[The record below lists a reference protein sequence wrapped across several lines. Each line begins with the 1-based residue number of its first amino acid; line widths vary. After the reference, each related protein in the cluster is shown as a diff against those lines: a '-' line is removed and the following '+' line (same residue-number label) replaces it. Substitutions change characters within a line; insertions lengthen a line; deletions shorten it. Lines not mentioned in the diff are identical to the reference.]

1 MQRAVVIGGGP
12 SGLMA
17 AETLLQNG
25 ISVNLYEAK
34 PSIGRKFLMAGK
46 SGLNITHAEN
56 LDTFLDKYHSDRVF
70 LEPYVNKFN
79 PLSIREWVE
88 GLGIDTFEGSSHR
101 IFPKVMKASPLLRN
115 WLRRL
120 NHSGL
125 KIHLNH
131 KWLGFNDFTNLK
143 FSSPSGITE
152 VNYDAVILGLGG
164 ASWPKL
170 GSNAHWV
177 NILTQKNIPIIS
189 FRPSN
194 CGFNIRW
201 SEHFKSQFAGKPVK
215 SCMLTAAGTTISGDF
230 NVTEYGLE
238 GGPIYSHSRVLRE
251 QIENNG
257 QASLSIDLAPNKT
270 RRELQEGLSRPRG
283 KNSLANHLRKTV
295 KITGVKA
302 GLLREFG
309 SLDIFKS
316 TDLLVNLIKSMPITL
331 ATSQSIERAI
341 SSAGGIPFE
350 ALDENLMIKAMPGFF
365 ASGEML
371 NWDAPTGG
379 YLLTACLALGKGAA
393 DGSVKWL
400 KQKIN

>member
-1 MQRAVVIGGGP
+1 MQSAAVIGGGP

-25 ISVNLYEAK
+25 ISVDLYEAK
-34 PSIGRKFLMAGK
+34 PSVGRKFLMAGK

-56 LDTFLDKYHSDRVF
+56 LDDFLNKYQSDRFF
-70 LEPYVNKFN
+70 LEPYVNQFR
-79 PLSIREWVE
+79 PHSIREWVE
-88 GLGIDTFEGSSHR
+88 DLGIDTFEGSSNR
-101 IFPKVMKASPLLRN
+101 VFPKVMKASPLLRN

-125 KIHLNH
+125 KVHLNH
-131 KWLGFNDFTNLK
+131 KWLGFNGFTKLK

-152 VNYDAVILGLGG
+152 VNYDSVVLGLGG

-170 GSNAHWV
+170 GSNANWV
-177 NILTQKNIPIIS
+177 NILVNENIPMTPFS
-189 FRPSN
+189 PSN
-194 CGFNIRW
+194 CGFNIKW

-215 SCMLTAAGTTISGDF
+215 SCMLTAAGKMVSGDF
-230 NVTEYGLE
+230 NITEYGLE
-238 GGPIYSHSRVLRE
+238 GGPIYSHSRELRE

-257 QASLSIDLAPNKT
+257 KASLSIDLAPNKT
-270 RRELQEGLSRPRG
+270 RGELQEVLFRPRG

-295 KITGVKA
+295 KISGVKA

-309 SLDIFKS
+309 AFDVFKS
-316 TDLLVNLIKSMPITL
+316 AELLADLIKSIPITL
-331 ATSQSIERAI
+331 TTSQPMERAI
-341 SSAGGIPFE
+341 SSAGGISFD
-350 ALDENLMIKAMPGFF
+350 ALDENLMIKAMPGVF

-393 DGSVKWL
+393 EGSVKWL
-400 KQKIN
+400 KKIN